1 MNIGSKTKKRVV
13 LPSRPEPPT
22 VDQILE
28 DMNGAAPNDP
38 VFSILQKT
46 GQAAGEERRRL
57 FCILSASPKTHPD
70 RPGQR
75 FCQQNKHR
83 IGSLHCQKPLCS
95 QPPQTNGLV
104 EKLNGT
110 IRGYLRNASTY

>member
-46 GQAAGEERRRL
+46 GQGESTQAHRASSNMWFRGMSITTSDPPEV
-57 FCILSASPKTHPD
+57 CLSAAQVPALSPY
-70 RPGQR
+70 
-75 FCQQNKHR
+75 
-83 IGSLHCQKPLCS
+83 S
-95 QPPQTNGLV
+95 
-104 EKLNGT
+104 
-110 IRGYLRNASTY
+110 